1 MPGKFENV
9 FGELLTTVF
18 MRGALGLVIL
28 LAMGLSAQANHLP
41 SSYQIRPG
49 DKLTITVL
57 GHHDLSGEVK
67 VGESGRAV
75 LPLVGP
81 VAAGGMTLRQFRD
94 YFTASL
100 NKGYVL
106 SRQVTVDVINY
117 SEIEII
123 GQVESPGTCA
133 HLEGMT
139 VAVAVETAG
148 GFTKKA
154 YERLVVVVRADD
166 PTRTP
171 IELSLEEQILP
182 GDMIE
187 VVRRMF

>member
-1 MPGKFENV
+1 MFRKFDFV
-9 FGELLTTVF
+9 FDATLKTIVA
-18 MRGALGLVIL
+18 RGALGLVVL
-28 LAMGLSAQANHLP
+28 LTMGLPAVANHLP

-49 DKLTITVL
+49 DKLTVTVL
-57 GHHDLSGEVK
+57 GHHDLSGEIK
-67 VGESGRAV
+67 VLESGRAV
-75 LPLVGP
+75 LPLTGP

-94 YFTASL
+94 FVTAAL
-100 NKGYVL
+100 NQGYVL
-106 SRQVTVDVINY
+106 SPQVTVDVVNY

-123 GQVESPGTCA
+123 GQVESPGTYA

-139 VAVAVETAG
+139 VAMAVETAG

-154 YERLVVVVRADD
+154 YEQLVVVVRADD
-166 PTRTP
+166 PTKTP

-187 VVRRMF
+187 VERRMF

>member
-1 MPGKFENV
+1 MFGKFDFV
-9 FGELLTTVF
+9 FGATLKIILT
-18 MRGALGLVIL
+18 RAALGLVIL
-28 LAMGLSAQANHLP
+28 LTTALPALADHLP

-49 DKLTITVL
+49 DNLIITFL

-75 LPLVGP
+75 LPLTGP
-81 VAAGGMTLRQFRD
+81 VAASGMTLRQFRD
-94 YFTASL
+94 YVTASL

-106 SRQVTVDVINY
+106 SPQVTVDVINY

-123 GQVESPGTCA
+123 GQVESPGTYA

-139 VAVAVETAG
+139 VAMAVETAG
-148 GFTKKA
+148 GFTKRA

-166 PTRTP
+166 PTKTP

-182 GDMIE
+182 GDVIE
-187 VVRRMF
+187 VERRMF

>member
-1 MPGKFENV
+1 MFGKFDL
-9 FGELLTTVF
+9 FIDATLRTSL

-28 LAMGLSAQANHLP
+28 LTTALPALADHLP
-41 SSYQIRPG
+41 SNYQIRPG
-49 DKLTITVL
+49 DNLTITVL

-67 VGESGRAV
+67 VGESGRAD
-75 LPLVGP
+75 LPLIGP
-81 VAAGGMTLRQFRD
+81 VNASGMTLRQFRN
-94 YFTASL
+94 YVTAAL
-100 NKGYVL
+100 NQGYVL
-106 SRQVTVDVINY
+106 SPQVTVDVVNY

-123 GQVESPGTCA
+123 GQVESPGTYA

-139 VAVAVETAG
+139 VAMAVETAG

-166 PTRTP
+166 PTKTP
-171 IELSLEEQILP
+171 IELSLEEQVLP

-187 VVRRMF
+187 VERRMF